1 MRALLKGNRRLGNFM
16 ISAFLPDFT
25 EFLPSTGP
33 PLPDLQG
40 FHSQM
45 AKVEYNGLG
54 VFTKLATS
62 YMEIIADA

>member
-45 AKVEYNGLG
+45 AKVELY
-54 VFTKLATS
+54 
-62 YMEIIADA
+62 

>member
-45 AKVEYNGLG
+45 AKVELDTFNIYYE
-54 VFTKLATS
+54 A
-62 YMEIIADA
+62 